1 MTYLQA
7 IILGAIQGFTEFL
20 PVSSSGHLVI
30 FQNLFSM
37 KNPEFL
43 FDISVHLG
51 TLAAVCVFFSQEILS
66 IIRSLAS
73 FVLQGKK
80 KAFLRPETEKDMRL
94 VLMIIAAS
102 IPTALIGL
110 LLQKKADLL
119 FSSLPL
125 VGCMLILTG
134 IWMWFTKNTPLQEK
148 KIGLKDALLIGIS
161 QGIAVIPGISRSGS
175 TIAAG
180 LYLGLDRES
189 ATRFS
194 FFISIP
200 AILGAAILSV
210 IHAPAKGSAG
220 ILVILTGAATAFA
233 TGYAA
238 LNLLVYMV
246 KKGRLFLFSP
256 YCWAAGCMSLFFAL
270 MT

>member
-7 IILGAIQGFTEFL
+7 VILGAIQGLTEFL

-30 FQNLFSM
+30 FQNLFGM
-37 KNPEFL
+37 KAPEFI
-43 FDISVHLG
+43 FDISVHIG
-51 TLAAVCVFFSQEILS
+51 TLAAVFVFFYRDILS
-66 IIRSLAS
+66 IIRSLLIFTIRGRKVAEA
-73 FVLQGKK
+73 QPK
-80 KAFLRPETEKDMRL
+80 TMDDIRL
-94 VLMIIAAS
+94 AAMIIAAS

-110 LLQKKADLL
+110 MLQKKADVL
-119 FSSLPL
+119 FSSLTL

-134 IWMWFTKNTPLQEK
+134 AWMWFTKKSRTREKGISLKNT
-148 KIGLKDALLIGIS
+148 LLIGII

-180 LYLGLDRES
+180 LYLGLDRET

-194 FFISIP
+194 FLISIP
-200 AILGAAILSV
+200 AILGAALLSV
-210 IHAPAKGSAG
+210 IHAPTPGTAG
-220 ILVILTGAATAFA
+220 AAVIITGAATAFV

-246 KKGRLFLFSP
+246 KKGNLFLFSP
-256 YCWAAGCMSLFFAL
+256 YCWLAGAAAL
-270 MT
+270 VLAWVG